1 MIPETSV
8 PSCLRARRQRITQ
21 ASAHARSAQRE
32 QAARSSATCRED
44 ASEGGATSWKTS
56 MPGSWAKL
64 YGPQPRHVAET
75 VPVLRAERVQDDATQ
90 GVLGFWLVAF
100 PVLLAALGV
109 IL

>member
-1 MIPETSV
+1 MIPESI

-21 ASAHARSAQRE
+21 ASRNARSAQRG

-44 ASEGGATSWKTS
+44 ASEGGATCKKTS
-56 MPGSWAKL
+56 MPGCWARL

-75 VPVLRAERVQDDATQ
+75 VPVLRAERVTDDHVQAI
-90 GVLGFWLVAF
+90 LGAWLVAF

>member
-1 MIPETSV
+1 MHERKATSWDTCPE
-8 PSCLRARRQRITQ
+8 AR
-21 ASAHARSAQRE
+21 
-32 QAARSSATCRED
+32 
-44 ASEGGATSWKTS
+44 SEGGATCKKTS
-56 MPGSWAKL
+56 IPGCWARL

-75 VPVLRAERVQDDATQ
+75 VPVFRAERVQDDATQ